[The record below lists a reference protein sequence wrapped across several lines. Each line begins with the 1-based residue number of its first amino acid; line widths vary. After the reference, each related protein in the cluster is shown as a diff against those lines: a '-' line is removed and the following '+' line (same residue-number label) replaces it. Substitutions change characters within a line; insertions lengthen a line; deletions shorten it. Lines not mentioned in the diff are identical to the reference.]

1 MGLLKETLAHSSH
14 GLFVLTDFLGDAHKH
29 AKLRRQVDVLAF
41 LFYFKKGLVETHDL
55 LVVLLTEVVHHRNGG
70 SGLSLFE
77 AAGFRAHV
85 PADGA
90 DFVSLVV
97 TIASHNDCVLEFI
110 VDGLLNFVL
119 LGGLS
124 GVALALLRKA
134 DHLLVDELEAVVDGK
149 VLADVVDNQINASLK
164 DPR

>member
-14 GLFVLTDFLGDAHKH
+14 GLFVLTDFLRDAHKH

-85 PADGA
+85 PADGMH
-90 DFVSLVV
+90 FVGLVV
-97 TIASHNDCVLEFI
+97 AVASHHNRAFKFVG
-110 VDGLLNFVL
+110 DGFLNFL
-119 LGGLS
+119 QFGRP
-124 GVALALLRKA
+124 A
-134 DHLLVDELEAVVDGK
+134 
-149 VLADVVDNQINASLK
+149 
-164 DPR
+164 